1 LRSIISINKLIKK
14 IEEITEK
21 EVRIKYIEKQKGD
34 IRDTLADTSKI
45 SNELNWKPEIKVE
58 EGLKRFVRWY
68 KNYKN

>member
-1 LRSIISINKLIKK
+1 MRSIISINKLIKK

-34 IRDTLADTSKI
+34 VRDTLADTSKI

>member
-1 LRSIISINKLIKK
+1 MRSIISINKLIKK

-21 EVRIKYIEKQKGD
+21 EVRIKYIEKQKED

>member
-1 LRSIISINKLIKK
+1 MRSIISINKLIKK
-14 IEEITEK
+14 IEEITGK

-34 IRDTLADTSKI
+34 VRDTLADTSKI

>member
-1 LRSIISINKLIKK
+1 MRSIISINKLIKK